1 MAEVTFNIIEG
12 DDILDRIQDDFL
24 ELYDDKR
31 IRKKDICR
39 ILGIT
44 SSQFQN
50 LRMRLVR
57 RGLIKEVRNPH
68 GGNRKTLINTGKKCP
83 KNYFWNRQQ
92 KKWNVKYH
100 NHYYACFKEEKH
112 AKRFVELMREC
123 GWDSSKKKEIKK
135 KVLQEK

>member
-1 MAEVTFNIIEG
+1 MAEVNFNIVEG

-24 ELYDDKR
+24 ELYANKR

-68 GGNRKTLINTGKKCP
+68 GGNRKTVINHGKKSP
-83 KNYFWNRQQ
+83 KNYFWNRRQ

-100 NHYYACFKEEKH
+100 SHYYACFKEEEH
-112 AKRFVELMREC
+112 AKRFVELMREID
-123 GWDSSKKKEIKK
+123 WDFERRYEIKR
-135 KVLQEK
+135 KVILE